1 MCLRFE
7 NALPRNIVC
16 ARVGGP
22 WSETVPVAF
31 QQIIG
36 WAQERGVIYREA
48 LVFYWDN
55 PAQTGVADL
64 RADVALTVDAQT
76 QVDITGTAFR

>member
-48 LVFYWDN
+48 LVFY
-55 PAQTGVADL
+55 
-64 RADVALTVDAQT
+64 
-76 QVDITGTAFR
+76 